1 MTTLE
6 WSVDGSLLATGCMD
20 GIARLWSR
28 EGVLQHSLNAHSE
41 SIFSLRFDSAGK
53 RLLTGSYDKCVS
65 VWDVRTGS
73 IQCRTYIIQVKRPLQ
88 ESCSISLKPIQ
99 HKSLTLIGKLA
110 SARAHSNS
118 DCISN
123 SSIVQVDIMGL
134 MFSRRAQQIAQ
145 LLSVRLQTER
155 LTPTRQQQLPHRCRC

>member
-1 MTTLE
+1 MEVYSQQAAWTA
-6 WSVDGSLLATGCMD
+6 LLAYGLAKAFYS
-20 GIARLWSR
+20 I
-28 EGVLQHSLNAHSE
+28 LNAHSE

-99 HKSLTLIGKLA
+99 HKSLTLIGKLV

-123 SSIVQVDIMGL
+123 SSIG
-134 MFSRRAQQIAQ
+134 
-145 LLSVRLQTER
+145 
-155 LTPTRQQQLPHRCRC
+155 

>member
-53 RLLTGSYDKCVS
+53 RLLTGSYVS
-65 VWDVRTGS
+65 VC
-73 IQCRTYIIQVKRPLQ
+73 QCGMYVLVAFSA
-88 ESCSISLKPIQ
+88 E
-99 HKSLTLIGKLA
+99 LTLYKLK
-110 SARAHSNS
+110 
-118 DCISN
+118 D
-123 SSIVQVDIMGL
+123 
-134 MFSRRAQQIAQ
+134 
-145 LLSVRLQTER
+145 
-155 LTPTRQQQLPHRCRC
+155 PCRKVAA

>member
-1 MTTLE
+1 
-6 WSVDGSLLATGCMD
+6 MD

-73 IQCRTYIIQVKRPLQ
+73 IPNDAAIVSYLF
-88 ESCSISLKPIQ
+88 
-99 HKSLTLIGKLA
+99 TLIYTKNTLQINKTEQATTGS
-110 SARAHSNS
+110 SAATTKFT
-118 DCISN
+118 C
-123 SSIVQVDIMGL
+123 
-134 MFSRRAQQIAQ
+134 
-145 LLSVRLQTER
+145 
-155 LTPTRQQQLPHRCRC
+155 

>member
-1 MTTLE
+1 VTTLE

-99 HKSLTLIGKLA
+99 HKSLTLIGKL
-110 SARAHSNS
+110 
-118 DCISN
+118 
-123 SSIVQVDIMGL
+123 VDIMGL

>member
-53 RLLTGSYDKCVS
+53 RLLTGMYVLVAFSA
-65 VWDVRTGS
+65 
-73 IQCRTYIIQVKRPLQ
+73 
-88 ESCSISLKPIQ
+88 E
-99 HKSLTLIGKLA
+99 LTLYKLK
-110 SARAHSNS
+110 
-118 DCISN
+118 D
-123 SSIVQVDIMGL
+123 
-134 MFSRRAQQIAQ
+134 
-145 LLSVRLQTER
+145 
-155 LTPTRQQQLPHRCRC
+155 PCRKVAA

>member
-1 MTTLE
+1 MIRLHTPATQCTGLR
-6 WSVDGSLLATGCMD
+6 SAMSGSSGH
-20 GIARLWSR
+20 LWSWTPFLCNR
-28 EGVLQHSLNAHSE
+28 THL
-41 SIFSLRFDSAGK
+41 
-53 RLLTGSYDKCVS
+53 
-65 VWDVRTGS
+65 RTGS

-99 HKSLTLIGKLA
+99 HKSLTLIGKLV